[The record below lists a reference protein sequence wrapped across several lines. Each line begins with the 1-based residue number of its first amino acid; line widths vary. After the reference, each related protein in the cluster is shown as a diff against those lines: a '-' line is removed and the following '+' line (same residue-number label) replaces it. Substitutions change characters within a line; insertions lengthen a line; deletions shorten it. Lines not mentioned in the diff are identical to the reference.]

1 MKQRTTKTLFSM
13 LLTFLLVLGMLP
25 AHALKVYADN
35 WVNWEE
41 LFAGSGWYDTDEA
54 SEDSNN
60 KETEAK
66 KEKKS
71 KKSKKNSQ
79 NTKNKDDQSNN
90 KGKSESQNK
99 NGGQNN
105 NGSQN
110 KNGSQN
116 NNGSQNKNDSRN
128 KNGSKNKNGKQNQN
142 GSAGDEEET
151 EDLPDEIEVE
161 EDGTYTSKEEVAA
174 YLNEFGHLPDNY
186 ITKKDAKKL
195 GWVSSEGNLDEVAP
209 GKSIGGDYFGNYEEL
224 LPVKK
229 GRSYYECD
237 IDFEGGFRGSKRIIF
252 SDDGLIYY
260 TEDHYQTFELLYGE
274 E

>member
-1 MKQRTTKTLFSM
+1 MKHRITRTLFSM

-25 AHALKVYADN
+25 AHALKAYADN

-54 SEDSNN
+54 SEDSSS

-71 KKSKKNSQ
+71 KKNKKNDQSS
-79 NTKNKDDQSNN
+79 KNQDSQSNN
-90 KGKSESQNK
+90 KEKSSSQSKNGSQNTNDK
-99 NGGQNN
+99 
-105 NGSQN
+105 QN

-116 NNGSQNKNDSRN
+116 TNDKQNKNN
-128 KNGSKNKNGKQNQN
+128 
-142 GSAGDEEET
+142 SAADEDET

>member
-1 MKQRTTKTLFSM
+1 MKHRITRTLFSM
-13 LLTFLLVLGMLP
+13 VLTFLLVLGMLP
-25 AHALKVYADN
+25 AHALRAYADN

-54 SEDSNN
+54 SEDSSSKNQDSQSNN
-60 KETEAK
+60 KETSSSQ
-66 KEKKS
+66 S
-71 KKSKKNSQ
+71 K
-79 NTKNKDDQSNN
+79 
-90 KGKSESQNK
+90 
-99 NGGQNN
+99 
-105 NGSQN
+105 
-110 KNGSQN
+110 
-116 NNGSQNKNDSRN
+116 NGSQNKNDKQN
-128 KNGSKNKNGKQNQN
+128 KNS
-142 GSAGDEEET
+142 SAAEEEET

>member
-1 MKQRTTKTLFSM
+1 MKHRITRTLFSM
-13 LLTFLLVLGMLP
+13 LLTFLLLLGMIP
-25 AHALKVYADN
+25 AHALKAYADN

-60 KETEAK
+60 QETEAK

-71 KKSKKNSQ
+71 KKNKKNNKSNQ
-79 NTKNKDDQSNN
+79 NKDSQSNQ
-90 KGKSESQNK
+90 KG
-99 NGGQNN
+99 
-105 NGSQN
+105 
-110 KNGSQN
+110 
-116 NNGSQNKNDSRN
+116 KNDSRN
-128 KNGSKNKNGKQNQN
+128 KNDSQNTNNSQNKNNSDNKNGSQNKN
-142 GSAGDEEET
+142 SSAAVEEET
-151 EDLPDEIEVE
+151 EDPEDQIEVE

-186 ITKKDAKKL
+186 ITKKEAKKL

-209 GKSIGGDYFGNYEEL
+209 GKSIGGDYFGNYEEI

-237 IDFEGGFRGSKRIIF
+237 IDFDGGFRGSKRIIF